1 MKHGKHQVEV
11 TDWSVLQPGEM
22 VAVTCDPFTQDT
34 LCIEETAPELGVNW
48 VRRKTSGDRKVLNA
62 GDYRIWRLT

>member
-22 VAVTCDPFTQDT
+22 VAVTGDPFTQDT
-34 LCIEETAPELGVNW
+34 LCIEETAPELGVIW